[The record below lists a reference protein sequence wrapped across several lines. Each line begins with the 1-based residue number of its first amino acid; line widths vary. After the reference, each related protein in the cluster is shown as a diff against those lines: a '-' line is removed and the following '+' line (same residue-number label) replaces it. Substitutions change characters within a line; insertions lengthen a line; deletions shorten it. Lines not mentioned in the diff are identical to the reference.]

1 MKKIKRL
8 FIIILTVII
17 AFFVVSKIAEK
28 IYPQG
33 HKEYVI
39 MYSEK
44 YDVPKTLVYAMIKA
58 ESNFDKYAVS
68 NKNASG
74 LMQIMEPTGEWI
86 AEKLGIA
93 DFEKGMLS
101 DPETNIE
108 MGCFYISYLLDM
120 YDGNKKCAL
129 SAYNA
134 GHANVDSWLLNEKYS
149 HDGKTLDVIPYPETE
164 KYVNIVMQNEK
175 IYEYLY
181 EER

>member
-8 FIIILTVII
+8 FIIILIVLA
-17 AFFVVSKIAEK
+17 AFFCINKIAEK
-28 IYPQG
+28 IYPLG
-33 HKEYVI
+33 HKDYVEN
-39 MYSEK
+39 YALK
-44 YDVPKTLVYAMIKA
+44 YDVPEMLVYGIIKA
-58 ESNFDKYAVS
+58 ESNFNHNAVS

-86 AEKLGIA
+86 AEKLGIT
-93 DFEKGMLS
+93 DFDAEMLS

-120 YDGNKKCAL
+120 YDGDRKCAL

-134 GHANVDSWLLNEKYS
+134 GYANVNSWLLNKKYS
-149 HDGKTLDVIPYPETE
+149 YDGETLNVIPYPETE

-175 IYEYLY
+175 IYEFLY

>member
-1 MKKIKRL
+1 MKKFKRL
-8 FIIILTVII
+8 FIIILTIII
-17 AFFVVSKIAEK
+17 AFSVIHKIAK
-28 IYPQG
+28 VVYPQG
-33 HKEYVI
+33 HKEYVEI
-39 MYSEK
+39 YSEK
-44 YDVPKTLVYAMIKA
+44 YDVSKTLIYGMIKA
-58 ESNFDKYAVS
+58 ESNFDNEAVS

-74 LMQIMEPTGEWI
+74 LMQIMEPTGEWV
-86 AEKLGIA
+86 AQKLGIA
-93 DFEKGMLS
+93 DFEYEMLS

-149 HDGKTLDVIPYPETE
+149 YDGKTLNVIPYPETE
-164 KYVNIVMQNEK
+164 KYVNVVMQNEK